1 MGRRR
6 ANFSTTKVGPR
17 DNKRTK
23 RIFSVVAHKKPRHY
37 SQVLHFIGS
46 HRWWYSLQWIHYGKR
61 QPKLEGY
68 PLRKRRRDPPGMS
81 KCRIFYRF
89 PVSQTHISPVGL
101 GRLPFFRIMH
111 LQKPTVGSDHMVNSL
126 LGLGRHLLFESYMA
140 YTHSIGTKQLS
151 ELSLQRVSRLLLV
164 PRLLCARLTGRLAC
178 DTLLRVSPSDG
189 PFSGTPD
196 L

>member
-1 MGRRR
+1 MGKATQAGRLSS
-6 ANFSTTKVGPR
+6 AQTKERSSRNVKMPHLLPVSGFTDPHLPCGSR
-17 DNKRTK
+17 KAS
-23 RIFSVVAHKKPRHY
+23 IFSDNAPAEAHC
-37 SQVLHFIGS
+37 
-46 HRWWYSLQWIHYGKR
+46 WWEPHG
-61 QPKLEGY
+61 
-68 PLRKRRRDPPGMS
+68 
-81 KCRIFYRF
+81 
-89 PVSQTHISPVGL
+89 
-101 GRLPFFRIMH
+101 
-111 LQKPTVGSDHMVNSL
+111 NSL